1 MFGLNEAQY
10 NIVKQAARKAN
21 EELKAVIKG
30 GKKYDH
36 VAAEIITRHHNN
48 QIHLLLSRDKF
59 VWLMGHLNGRFG
71 KGGEYE

>member
-21 EELKAVIKG
+21 DELKEVING

-36 VAAEIITRHHNN
+36 VAAEIITKHYNKSVN
-48 QIHLLLSRDKF
+48 LLIGRTQF
-59 VWLMGHLNGRFG
+59 VWLMGYLNGRFG
-71 KGGEYE
+71 QSGEYE